1 MKPVP
6 IPAKNLRFE
15 ICKKHCQIQMQKYNK
30 ILIIDDD
37 SDDVEIFCEAIAEI
51 NPAIKCE
58 SAENGEEAL
67 RLLRNPFHDR
77 PDFIFLDLNMPRMN
91 GKQCLSELKK
101 DPRLKDMPVVVYTT
115 SKLDEDFQET
125 ARLGAMLFITKPTR
139 LTKLVETITFVL
151 TAHHDFASN
160 PDKD

>member
-1 MKPVP
+1 
-6 IPAKNLRFE
+6 
-15 ICKKHCQIQMQKYNK
+15 MQKYNR

-37 SDDVEIFCEAIAEI
+37 SDDVEILCEAIAEI

-58 SAENGEEAL
+58 SAENGEVAL
-67 RLLRNPFHDR
+67 KLLRNPFQVL

-91 GKQCLSELKK
+91 GKQCLAELKK
-101 DPRLKDMPVVVYTT
+101 DSNLKDIPVIVYTT

-139 LTKLVETITFVL
+139 LTKLVETITFIL
-151 TAHHDFASN
+151 SAHHDFATN

>member
-1 MKPVP
+1 M
-6 IPAKNLRFE
+6 R
-15 ICKKHCQIQMQKYNK
+15 KYKK
-30 ILIIDDD
+30 ILIVDDD

-51 NPAIKCE
+51 NPTIKCE

-67 RLLRNPFHDR
+67 KLLRKPFQVL

-91 GKQCLSELKK
+91 GKQCLAELKK
-101 DPRLKDMPVVVYTT
+101 DPRLKEIPVVVYTT

-151 TAHHDFASN
+151 SAHQDFVSN